1 MLLAAGASL
10 FNGICAFT
18 GPLPNASGGLCRV
31 STNSYSARRHVCVE
45 VMPLNGVD
53 GSHFI
58 DSDLNSLPAD
68 VRDMISGLSTEVRN
82 GLAAFVNDR
91 RMHDRLE
98 HRTAKERQAYD
109 GANLVCKLYF
119 DSIKNSQ
126 YGDLRLSRKHQDNA
140 EKAHNEYH
148 RNRDHGLMDNGL
160 LRRIASIKQ
169 RAEEALLQ
177 RKSKIASG
185 SSVTIIRDPNETP
198 VQASVAET
206 LDLIGVKSIIDSTS
220 YDGLRYMDVVVKRD
234 VQEQFPGPSDASGG
248 ASKLVVQILPEGHRP
263 SYVSIKT
270 SALCADGWA
279 IITVKPAQWKRL
291 ETAYARTAWL
301 AHQLATSG
309 FWHSDIHRP
318 LKKAIALKH
327 LHRSSL

>member
-1 MLLAAGASL
+1 M
-10 FNGICAFT
+10 
-18 GPLPNASGGLCRV
+18 
-31 STNSYSARRHVCVE
+31 
-45 VMPLNGVD
+45 
-53 GSHFI
+53 
-58 DSDLNSLPAD
+58 
-68 VRDMISGLSTEVRN
+68 
-82 GLAAFVNDR
+82 
-91 RMHDRLE
+91 
-98 HRTAKERQAYD
+98 
-109 GANLVCKLYF
+109 CKLYF

-160 LRRIASIKQ
+160 LRRIERIKQ
-169 RAEEALLQ
+169 RAEEALSQ
-177 RKSKIASG
+177 RKSKFASG
-185 SSVTIIRDPNETP
+185 SSVTIIRDTNETP

-220 YDGLRYMDVVVKRD
+220 YDGLRYMDVVVKRH